1 MSCLDRLRWRCHS
14 QPERAIAPHGA
25 IRAFLAPLLP
35 REGQYADLFSGG
47 CDGVAIRNPNA
58 LLPLT
63 GQYALFGAAIAPQ
76 GAIRCAARLS
86 CPYGAQ
92 YAALFARHP
101 PQPLTR
107 RCRFRAP
114 RWHASC
120 SSHAIIEFAG
130 AIALFIASR
139 RDLRYHQRST
149 SFIVHCPKGGATMRS
164 LTIAFSLCC
173 ALFATQAWA
182 QNSAQ
187 GPIRY
192 EVFDRHGVDTPAQFK
207 LIANTTLKD
216 VNVKIYNCGQAPITQ
231 YFAEIRSGD
240 SRLIQWSQAE
250 GTYSCQFVITGK
262 NDFGN
267 SINFNQ
273 THTFYAMTPLQLD
286 VNLRELTPEMNDVTL
301 HASKPMTR
309 ASITVTAEDGSHID
323 TVEQPIARTKT
334 HKLVWK
340 PNDKKP
346 AMLEI
351 KAWDDKNSWAS
362 FTIFYF
368 QIPHTD
374 IVFDTAK
381 YEVRRDQEHH
391 LQESLDKILEVIQT
405 HQRVAV
411 DLYITGYTDTV
422 GSAASNDK
430 LSLNRAKAIASWFR
444 KHGLSIPTFY
454 RGAGERSLAVPTP
467 DNTPNEK
474 NRRAVY
480 ILSNRPPLD
489 SADLGGFTKL

>member
-1 MSCLDRLRWRCHS
+1 
-14 QPERAIAPHGA
+14 
-25 IRAFLAPLLP
+25 
-35 REGQYADLFSGG
+35 
-47 CDGVAIRNPNA
+47 
-58 LLPLT
+58 
-63 GQYALFGAAIAPQ
+63 
-76 GAIRCAARLS
+76 
-86 CPYGAQ
+86 
-92 YAALFARHP
+92 
-101 PQPLTR
+101 
-107 RCRFRAP
+107 
-114 RWHASC
+114 
-120 SSHAIIEFAG
+120 
-130 AIALFIASR
+130 
-139 RDLRYHQRST
+139 
-149 SFIVHCPKGGATMRS
+149 MRS

-231 YFAEIRSGD
+231 YFDEVRSGD
-240 SRLIQWSQAE
+240 TRLMQWSQAE

-262 NDFGN
+262 NDFGD

-405 HQRVAV
+405 HQRVAI

-444 KHGLSIPTFY
+444 KHGLSIPTYY